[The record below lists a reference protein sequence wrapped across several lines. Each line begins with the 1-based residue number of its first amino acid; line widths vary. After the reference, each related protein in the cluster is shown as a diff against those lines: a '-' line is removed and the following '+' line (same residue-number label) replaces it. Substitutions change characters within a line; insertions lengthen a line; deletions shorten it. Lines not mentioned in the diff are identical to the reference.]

1 MAASSSMVPTVE
13 GRHRRSKAKSS
24 KTSDTESSDS
34 SPTAPSYYTTSSK
47 SGKSSKST
55 STSSKSDKSSNNKI
69 YFDSCSVANPPYEQA
84 KLITNDSGL
93 KMSEFLEDK
102 LLNKGG
108 NGYLALHSMNVY
120 MTFSEWVEKWAKKPS
135 DGTKS
140 SIKDAGEAAGQVHAS
155 LSISD
160 SNQCTMMNAL
170 VDQMKDSCNF
180 KWSEEVYVNVASA
193 YMTGF
198 NSKAGDSEK
207 KDDFVAFCNLGSI
220 WE

>member
-1 MAASSSMVPTVE
+1 MSSFFVYLVIW
-13 GRHRRSKAKSS
+13 
-24 KTSDTESSDS
+24 
-34 SPTAPSYYTTSSK
+34 PSLYLLYSCGYNT
-47 SGKSSKST
+47 T
-55 STSSKSDKSSNNKI
+55 STSCSLLILII
-69 YFDSCSVANPPYEQA
+69 YA
-84 KLITNDSGL
+84 
-93 KMSEFLEDK
+93 
-102 LLNKGG
+102 
-108 NGYLALHSMNVY
+108 
-120 MTFSEWVEKWAKKPS
+120 
-135 DGTKS
+135 DGTKN

-180 KWSEEVYVNVASA
+180 KWSEEVYVKVASA

>member
-1 MAASSSMVPTVE
+1 MVRIENYIIMCWRAHANSHRLIVLSILLYMALIIFIM
-13 GRHRRSKAKSS
+13 
-24 KTSDTESSDS
+24 
-34 SPTAPSYYTTSSK
+34 
-47 SGKSSKST
+47 
-55 STSSKSDKSSNNKI
+55 I
-69 YFDSCSVANPPYEQA
+69 LCSLLI
-84 KLITNDSGL
+84 LIT
-93 KMSEFLEDK
+93 
-102 LLNKGG
+102 
-108 NGYLALHSMNVY
+108 YA
-120 MTFSEWVEKWAKKPS
+120 

-140 SIKDAGEAAGQVHAS
+140 SIKDAGEASGEVHAS

-207 KDDFVAFCNLGSI
+207 KDDFVAFCNLGSL